1 LNKTII
7 IVLVFLFLASN
18 ITGSISSKQELFYSD
33 GNTLYVGGIGPG
45 NHSSIQS
52 AIQNASDEDTVFVY
66 SGAYQLFDTLNINKS
81 IQLIGE
87 REDTTIIQPNESG
100 TNQLILIQAEKVMI
114 KQFTFLNIVIKNN
127 ANNVTITDNLFIID
141 VFKGY
146 WTNSVISSQ
155 ASYFIV
161 KENIIS
167 LINLTDFEKPSPRC
181 GIDLHGFHSF
191 ALNNTISGASTGL
204 DIGDK
209 GGDIL
214 VLGNTFSQNSNGLFV
229 SDQFPNALIT
239 NTITRNNFMNNDIQA
254 LFTIRVESIKDFF
267 TGLFLGFPSQ
277 NWDGNYW
284 SDHPTPAPREI
295 PGRLHVILGDFIVN
309 DINVYIDWSATD
321 NNPLEAPI

>member
-1 LNKTII
+1 MP
-7 IVLVFLFLASN
+7 
-18 ITGSISSKQELFYSD
+18 
-33 GNTLYVGGIGPG
+33 GGIGESPVGFTISDCYVDEILFVGGTGFG
-45 NHSSIQS
+45 NYSSIKS
-52 AIQNASDEDTVFVY
+52 AIENASDGDTVFVY
-66 SGAYQLFDTLNINKS
+66 GGMYQLFDTLNINKS
-81 IQLIGE
+81 IQLKGE
-87 REDTTIIQPNESG
+87 RADTTLIQPGESG

-114 KQFTFLNIVIKNN
+114 KQFTFSNIVIKNN

-155 ASYFIV
+155 ASYLTV

-181 GIDLHGFHSF
+181 GMDLGFHSF
-191 ALNNTISGASTGL
+191 ALNNTISGASTAL

-214 VLGNTFSQNSNGLFV
+214 VLGNTFSQNSIGLFV
-229 SDQFPNALIT
+229 SDQFPNARIT

-254 LFTIRVESIKDFF
+254 LFSIRVESIKDFF
-267 TGLFLGFPSQ
+267 TGLFSVDGFPSQ

-284 SDHPTPAPREI
+284 TDHIAQTPRKI
-295 PGRLHVILGDFIVN
+295 PGKLHVILGDFIVN
-309 DINVYIDWSATD
+309 DLDVYIQWFNVDEH
-321 NNPLEAPI
+321 PLEEPV